1 MGPAWSTRL
10 MAGVIVAALSVVGV
24 AFLLAA
30 AYMALA
36 QALSP
41 SIAALILGAAL
52 VLVALLVTLITS
64 WVSARVTASVPD
76 RRYVDVP
83 RVQAEAA
90 AAQAFAAEAVA
101 PELGEQ
107 LGVVLRNLNPVTI
120 GALVLGAVV
129 GLLRDR
135 TARRS

>member
-10 MAGVIVAALSVVGV
+10 MASVIVAALSAIGV

-36 QALSP
+36 EALGP

-52 VLVALLVTLITS
+52 ILVALLVTLIMS
-64 WVSARVTASVPD
+64 WVSARVTASVH
-76 RRYVDVP
+76 RRYVNVP
-83 RVQAEAA
+83 RTQAEAT

-107 LGVVLRNLNPVTI
+107 LGLVLRNLNPLTI

-129 GLLRDR
+129 GILSDR